1 MDPFTIATLALE
13 TAKEIAKAV
22 SATMAFLATE
32 QGQEIVKRDLAT
44 RDAIAAGWDKLTG
57 DVQTGWNRM
66 IADFTRMGGSGNG
79 KK

>member
-22 SATMAFLATE
+22 SATMAFLATD
-32 QGQEIVKRDLAT
+32 QGQKVVQRDLAT
-44 RDAIAAGWDKLTG
+44 RDAIAGAWQKFTVDVETGWD
-57 DVQTGWNRM
+57 RM
-66 IADFTRMGGSGNG
+66 IADFGKLGG

>member
-44 RDAIAAGWDKLTG
+44 RDAIATAWQKLTA
-57 DVQTGWNRM
+57 DVGVGWNRM
-66 IADFTRMGGSGNG
+66 IADFG
-79 KK
+79 KLGVKK

>member
-1 MDPFTIATLALE
+1 MDPFTIATLAME

-44 RDAIAAGWDKLTG
+44 RAAIADAWQKFTV
-57 DVQTGWNRM
+57 DVGTGWNRI
-66 IADFTRMGGSGNG
+66 IADFG
-79 KK
+79 KFGK